1 QPKYLLNKRF
11 CEDAIL
17 QAQTILFSQ
26 KELLPVYLEN
36 NQKKLEKTLQKIGD
50 YENGRKKP
58 KKVSLEIC
66 LIGLRKRQQKLE
78 QRIETYATHIKN
90 KTLPPII

>member
-1 QPKYLLNKRF
+1 ELIKKLQLKYLLNKRF
-11 CEDAIL
+11 CEDAVL
-17 QAQTILFSQ
+17 RAQTILSSQ

-36 NQKKLEKTLQKIGD
+36 NQKKLEKTLQKKDD
-50 YENGRKKP
+50 YESGRKNP

-78 QRIETYATHIKN
+78 QKIEMYETH
-90 KTLPPII
+90 